1 MLSMPVHTHTYA
13 EGYISSF
20 KHTLMNIQID
30 VFYKHIPS
38 SSREISTVVPPPQP
52 SIRRDLSPVAWRARR
67 PKAGEVSMPA
77 APLALVLVLGL
88 AAARGEAPVP
98 LFLTLTALSSC
109 RCKDNTRNIRY
120 R

>member
-67 PKAGEVSMPA
+67 PKAAQGGGGEHAGRASRS
-77 APLALVLVLGL
+77 APRPGLGCCP
-88 AAARGEAPVP
+88 R
-98 LFLTLTALSSC
+98 
-109 RCKDNTRNIRY
+109 
-120 R
+120 